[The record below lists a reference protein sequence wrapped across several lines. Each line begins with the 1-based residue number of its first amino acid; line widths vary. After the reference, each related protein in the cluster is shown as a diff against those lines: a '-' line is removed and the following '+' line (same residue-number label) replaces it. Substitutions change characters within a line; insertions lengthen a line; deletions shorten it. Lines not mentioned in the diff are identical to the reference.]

1 MGRPEESIYIAFPAN
16 GRRFQNVS
24 DSFSSSPGANS
35 GKVGSDVSEFPN
47 TGLIVSHPM
56 LSGHGKAAMEL
67 DQLGLFPD
75 VIFFKHRPR
84 DAEDGFERVVKP
96 HFNPM
101 GLAVVASMYFP
112 SVWSED
118 LRRYR
123 WAHLTS
129 PHFFHLAR
137 GGPPL
142 TGIVHDLGHLDPPG
156 TNRSPVGYRY
166 LMNKEL
172 HRASLLRGIVTISD
186 TTRERLVQ
194 FSRDLD
200 PVTIHNWTNEEFR
213 FREMADA
220 RAQLGL
226 PAERRLLLSV
236 GLDIPRKNID
246 LLPRLVRALGP
257 GVSVVRIG
265 DSRRIASA
273 FPPGTLIDL
282 PSVSEA
288 SYPLFFNA
296 VDALVYPSVDEG
308 FGRPL
313 IEAINSGTP
322 VVASDIPVFRE
333 VTRSSEWLVPVGR
346 LDAWV
351 EGCRRAFE
359 VSKSGRR
366 DGGLFRGL
374 GEYYRPGRARG
385 EYLAF
390 FRARGLS

>member
-1 MGRPEESIYIAFPAN
+1 MAFSAN
-16 GRRFQNVS
+16 GGRFQHVVHCIEAAPERS
-24 DSFSSSPGANS
+24 SGEAGLDLSAFS
-35 GKVGSDVSEFPN
+35 N

-67 DQLGLFPD
+67 EQLGLFPE
-75 VIFFKHRPR
+75 VVFFKHRPR
-84 DAEDGFERVVKP
+84 DAEEGFARIVKP
-96 HFNPM
+96 HINPM

-112 SVWSED
+112 SVWSEQ

-137 GGPPL
+137 EGPPL

-156 TNRSPVGYRY
+156 TNRSPLGYRY

-172 HRASLLRGIVTISD
+172 RLASRLRGIVTISS
-186 TTRERLVQ
+186 TTRERLVE
-194 FSRDLD
+194 FNRDLD
-200 PVTIHNWTNEEFR
+200 PQTIHNWTNEEFR

-220 RAQLGL
+220 RARLGL

-257 GVSVVRIG
+257 GVTVVRIG

-273 FPPGTLIDL
+273 FPPGSLIDL
-282 PSVSEA
+282 PTVSEA
-288 SYPLFFNA
+288 SYPWFFNA

-322 VVASDIPVFRE
+322 IVASDIPVFRE
-333 VTRSSEWLVPVGR
+333 VTRSTEWLVPVER
-346 LDAWV
+346 LDAWA
-351 EGCRRAFE
+351 ETCRRAFE
-359 VSKSGRR
+359 VSDSARR
-366 DGGLFRGL
+366 GGALYPGL
-374 GEYYRPGRARG
+374 GEYYRPARARS

-390 FRARGLS
+390 FRSRELS